1 MLRIALS
8 YLLQTC
14 LLQRRPVGLFEYPVD
29 ATRQVF
35 GIAVVGYVAVLLMVY
50 HLRYTS
56 YPETDARHAARH
68 RLHDGVREVIF
79 ERWQHE
85 GICRIVDCH
94 YLLLIA
100 DIAERIGRQG
110 EVYFLGMAAQDGDG
124 GILLHLGIARYQ
136 PVDGFDEITHA
147 LAPVGYAL
155 GYEEDDMLVGWQTG
169 TQTRLCLI
177 LRTEHVGIYRI
188 RDVGDA
194 LTYEETAALSLPF
207 EPTATGD
214 EGDGAAMVEFLLA
227 AEYLC

>member
-1 MLRIALS
+1 
-8 YLLQTC
+8 
-14 LLQRRPVGLFEYPVD
+14 
-29 ATRQVF
+29 
-35 GIAVVGYVAVLLMVY
+35 
-50 HLRYTS
+50 
-56 YPETDARHAARH
+56 
-68 RLHDGVREVIF
+68 
-79 ERWQHE
+79 
-85 GICRIVDCH
+85 
-94 YLLLIA
+94 
-100 DIAERIGRQG
+100 
-110 EVYFLGMAAQDGDG
+110 MAAQDGDG
-124 GILLHLGIARYQ
+124 GILLHLRIARYQ

-147 LAPVGYAL
+147 LALVGYAL

-194 LTYEETAALSLPF
+194 LTYEETAALCLFF